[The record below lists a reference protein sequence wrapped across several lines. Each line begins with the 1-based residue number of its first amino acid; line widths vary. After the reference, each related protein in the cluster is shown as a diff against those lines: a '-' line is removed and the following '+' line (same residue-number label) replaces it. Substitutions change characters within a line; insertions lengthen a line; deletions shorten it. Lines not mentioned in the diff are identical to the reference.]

1 MMRIYCLAYITTCFI
16 YVRALHPFYLTDKMV
31 RSNTTVEN
39 SQVVVLLNEFEDA
52 WVIIIE
58 YRESALLVA
67 YQETFFLVSRKVRFC
82 ALISN
87 NSMW

>member
-16 YVRALHPFYLTDKMV
+16 YVRALPPFYLTDKMV

-39 SQVVVLLNEFEDA
+39 SQVVVLLTEFEDA

-67 YQETFFLVSRKVRFC
+67 YQDTFFSREQK
-82 ALISN
+82 S
-87 NSMW
+87 